1 MRLTSVTRVLTP
13 PALCAALVF
22 TAVGPAAAVTSV
34 PDTIPAAA
42 ATQSAIPGATEL
54 SRQVEV
60 MRHTHG
66 VPPAMTDFLTDVL
79 ATDAGR
85 MPLATAIRHKT
96 NLQVAMATLEMNR
109 TDRSVRADVIG
120 DALADLQKTLDE
132 LLGAVTSGLTGVVGS
147 LLGVVTGLL
156 DTVLGTVT
164 GLLSGVSLPAAAPA
178 ETAALQATPAL
189 PATAI
194 APEVPALP

>member
-1 MRLTSVTRVLTP
+1 MRLTSVTRVMAP

-34 PDTIPAAA
+34 PDTVPAAA
-42 ATQSAIPGATEL
+42 AVQSAIPGATEL

-85 MPLATAIRHKT
+85 MPLATAIRHKA

-109 TDRSVRADVIG
+109 TDRAVRADAIG

-132 LLGAVTSGLTGVVGS
+132 LLGAATSGLTNVVGS

-164 GLLSGVSLPAAAPA
+164 GLLSGVSLPAAAQA
-178 ETAALQATPAL
+178 ETAALPATPAL
-189 PATAI
+189 PAAAV